1 MIASNSFA
9 ADMSITVNTVDSF
22 QGLEKDIIILSCVR
36 YTPNSFLSDEQR
48 LNKLSDEQR
57 LNVALTRAKHALY
70 IVGTYSLFKNCALL
84 NRLKMDAT
92 RRELYSNVNTI
103 SAAALKRIIKRDSD

>member
-36 YTPNSFLSDEQR
+36 YTPNSF
-48 LNKLSDEQR
+48 LSDEQR